1 MEEIIGDVI
10 EAGLDVIEI
19 GAGSKDKGCLWMTIV
34 LILVAVGVT
43 LYFIYK

>member
-19 GAGSKDKGCLWMTIV
+19 GAGSKSKGCLWMSIG
-34 LILVAVGVT
+34 LVIIAVCIT
-43 LYFIYK
+43 LYFVL